1 VANARRL
8 HLRQAGA
15 YRFLAGRGTK
25 RSATVVP
32 APLRYWHYRPPGPV
46 AVGFSV
52 VLVAAWLL
60 LFGSLGGW
68 SELRSEIPLALAT
81 GIAVLVLSTGRV
93 TVSDHGLSFDSAGTA
108 TDAAKVIALVAV
120 REVGTTPLPD
130 DWPRA
135 RRRGG
140 WWPGRTRVGV
150 RYLDGEEEK
159 ALTLWVRD
167 AEAFAA
173 AVGRRPA
180 R

>member
-8 HLRQAGA
+8 HLRQVGA

-32 APLRYWHYRPPGPV
+32 APLRYWHYRLPGPV

-52 VLVAAWLL
+52 LLVAAWLS
-60 LFGSLGGW
+60 LFGSLGDW
-68 SELRSEIPLALAT
+68 SELRGEIPLALAT
-81 GIAVLVLSTGRV
+81 GVAVLVLSTGRV
-93 TVSDHGLSFDSAGTA
+93 TVSDHGLSFDSAGTG

-120 REVGTTPLPD
+120 REVRTAPLPD

-135 RRRGG
+135 RKRGG

-150 RYLDGEEEK
+150 RHLDGAEEK
-159 ALTLWVRD
+159 AFTLWVRD
-167 AEAFAA
+167 TGEFAA
-173 AVGRRPA
+173 ALGRPA